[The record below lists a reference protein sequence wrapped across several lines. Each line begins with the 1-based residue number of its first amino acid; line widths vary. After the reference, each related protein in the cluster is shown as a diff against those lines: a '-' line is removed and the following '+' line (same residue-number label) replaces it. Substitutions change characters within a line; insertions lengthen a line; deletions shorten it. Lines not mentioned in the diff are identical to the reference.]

1 MKFLKIVKTSGNNII
16 PVIVTISENE
26 KPKTQGGGGLW
37 VWGGRHNKRV
47 AEGRCVKQGDT
58 VVLGVLCSCCHAAG
72 RFVSELSL
80 LSNRWGVHTEA
91 MSRDLV
97 HPGDTWPAD
106 VRCDV
111 TAVTVCVL
119 LTPSGGKS
127 SVVACTTRQVVT
139 SKASDCRLLFAAD
152 IVSCWGFAR
161 YLPELSPLV
170 KEALPAAVGTVQTAL
185 PVTTQLTVI
194 AC

>member
-1 MKFLKIVKTSGNNII
+1 MSSVS
-16 PVIVTISENE
+16 
-26 KPKTQGGGGLW
+26 
-37 VWGGRHNKRV
+37 
-47 AEGRCVKQGDT
+47 
-58 VVLGVLCSCCHAAG
+58 CSCSHAAG

-80 LSNRWGVHTEA
+80 LSNRWGVHTDI

-106 VRCDV
+106 V
-111 TAVTVCVL
+111 AVTCGVTSQ

-170 KEALPAAVGTVQTAL
+170 REALPAAVGTIQAEL
-185 PVTTQLTVI
+185 PVTTQLNRNCLLTIPDNFHFYVSVSGVSETLFRHWHHSS
-194 AC
+194 